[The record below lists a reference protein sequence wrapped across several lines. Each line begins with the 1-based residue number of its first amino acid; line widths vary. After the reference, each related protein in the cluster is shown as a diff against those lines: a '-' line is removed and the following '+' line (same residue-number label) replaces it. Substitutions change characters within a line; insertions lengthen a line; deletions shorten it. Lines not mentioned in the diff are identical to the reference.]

1 MNLHYNRAN
10 DLTQG
15 SIMGTM
21 LRFAVPMI
29 LGNLLQQCYNI
40 ADTLIVGHYLG
51 ADALAAVGSAIRLWY
66 LSHRCLSVCAWAAAL
81 SFRYNTEL
89 KIMKV

>member
-51 ADALAAVGSAIRLWY
+51 QMHWLP
-66 LSHRCLSVCAWAAAL
+66 
-81 SFRYNTEL
+81 
-89 KIMKV
+89 

>member
-1 MNLHYNRAN
+1 MFLIYAINLRLQKRERLYGPYKLAVKMNLHYNRAN

-29 LGNLLQQCYNI
+29 LAICCS
-40 ADTLIVGHYLG
+40 
-51 ADALAAVGSAIRLWY
+51 SA
-66 LSHRCLSVCAWAAAL
+66 
-81 SFRYNTEL
+81 TT
-89 KIMKV
+89 

>member
-1 MNLHYNRAN
+1 
-10 DLTQG
+10 
-15 SIMGTM
+15 MGTM

-51 ADALAAVGSAIRLWY
+51 AEDRLIRLWY

>member
-1 MNLHYNRAN
+1 MTKVAHVFDLCNKLRLQKRERLYGPYKLAVKMNLHYNRAN

-51 ADALAAVGSAIRLWY
+51 QMHWLP
-66 LSHRCLSVCAWAAAL
+66 
-81 SFRYNTEL
+81 
-89 KIMKV
+89 